1 MSMKLSPRFTLSLL
15 LLATLHLSACAPQMK
30 SYADPNFH
38 RTDYKDVVTSSAPM
52 PVRVEVQFQRDGK
65 PREQSA
71 GVLRTH
77 VERTLIASG
86 AFAPDLNATS
96 LLRVVVNNVTD
107 RATARKVGVVTG
119 LSFGLSGGIV
129 TDEYQFN
136 IVYTDAEGSKKDGFY
151 RHAMHTAVGDV
162 PLPQGFAPLK
172 PADAFSKI
180 VEDAVLN
187 FVQQYQS
194 EQTQPG

>member
-1 MSMKLSPRFTLSLL
+1 MRVTLPKLMLLPVLL
-15 LLATLHLSACAPQMK
+15 LVAAQLGACAPKMK
-30 SYADPNFH
+30 SYADPSF
-38 RTDYKDVVTSSAPM
+38 RKADYKSLSPSAAAL

-77 VERTLIASG
+77 VERTLLASG
-86 AFAPDLNATS
+86 AFAPDLAAAAV
-96 LLRVVVNNVTD
+96 LRVVVNNVTD
-107 RATARKVGVVTG
+107 QAAARKVGVVTG
-119 LSFGLSGGIV
+119 LSFGLSGGMV

-136 IVYTDAEGSKKDGFY
+136 IVYTDAEGGKKDGFY

-172 PADAFSKI
+172 PAEAFSKI

>member
-1 MSMKLSPRFTLSLL
+1 MHLTLTKPCILPLL
-15 LLATLHLSACAPQMK
+15 LLAAAQLSACAPKMK
-30 SYADPNFH
+30 SYADPGFH
-38 RTDYKDVVTSSAPM
+38 RAGYKDLVTSSVPM

-86 AFAPDLNATS
+86 AFAPDLAAAS
-96 LLRVVVNNVTD
+96 VLRVVVNNVTD
-107 RATARKVGVVTG
+107 KAAARKVGVVTG

-136 IVYTDAEGSKKDGFY
+136 IAYTDAAGSKKDGFF

-187 FVQQYQS
+187 FVQQHQS
-194 EQTQPG
+194 EQSQPG